1 MPPSCLWW
9 AHADRCFAIATRW
22 CVRCVRFMSFFFFFF
37 FPQDIIDDY
46 KRHVDWKSDDQ
57 PGGFEALN
65 VRFIKEFVFLT

>member
-1 MPPSCLWW
+1 MLTGALQLQP
-9 AHADRCFAIATRW
+9 DG
-22 CVRCVRFMSFFFFFF
+22 VSFFFFFF